1 MRNHFYL
8 RLAFRNIGKN
18 GRFYFPFLLTS
29 AISAAIF
36 FILCNLSLSEDLP
49 GGGYMTLLMGMGTW
63 VVAIFCGIF
72 LFYTNSFLIRRRKK
86 ELGLYD
92 VLGMEKRHIGRVLF
106 WETAVSFLISIAG
119 GLLCGVV
126 LNKLSC
132 LLLLNI
138 IHFDVDLALPVLP
151 KAVILTVLLFL
162 AVFLLLFLFNLRQV
176 RKSNPIELLHGENIG
191 EKEPKVKKL
200 LVIVGVLALGAG
212 YALSLM
218 MTELQTVV
226 SFFFVPVILV
236 VIGTYCLFT
245 AGSIAVLKAMKRKK
259 SYYYQPQHFISVSGM
274 LYRMKQNAAGLASI
288 CVLSTMVLVILSTT
302 VSLYAGMKDVMDY
315 RYPTN
320 THIASAD
327 ISEPGKNAV
336 YYDVE
341 QTKAETGLSVKPAES
356 YVSLASTMYR
366 DGNTF
371 QTESGSLVYTVFLNE
386 KDYTELTGKTLG
398 LSEGETVLYASDA
411 YEADD
416 AVILGRDYRIRD
428 RLAENPVG
436 KLSYIMSTTFVF
448 VLPDDGFRE
457 QLGEELTKAHGM
469 TIVPLFHYYF
479 DVAGSDEDVLA
490 FYHRLVEISPADTDI
505 ECRQDNVDDFYVLYG
520 GFLFIGIFLGTVFL
534 MATVLI
540 IYYKQLIEGY
550 EDRNRF
556 DIMRRVGMEKSL
568 IRTSVKSQV
577 LTMFALPLLA
587 AAVHLIFAFPMLSR
601 MLHALNLTNVP
612 LFIGCTVVTFA
623 VFAVFYVVTYLLT
636 ARAYYTVI
644 SSDR

>member
-1 MRNHFYL
+1 MRNTFYL
-8 RLAFRNIGKN
+8 RLALRNIAKN

-29 AISAAIF
+29 VITAAIF

-49 GGGYMTLLMGMGTW
+49 GGAYMTMLMGMGTW
-63 VVAIFCGIF
+63 VVAVFCAIF

-92 VLGMEKRHIGRVLF
+92 VLGMEKRHIARVLF
-106 WETAVSFLISIAG
+106 RETAVSFLISIGG
-119 GLLCGVV
+119 GLLCGAV
-126 LNKLSC
+126 LNKLAC

-138 IHFDVDLALPVLP
+138 IHFDVDLTLPIRP
-151 KAVILTVLLFL
+151 AAVILTVLLFL

-176 RKSNPIELLHGENIG
+176 RKSNPIELLHGENVG
-191 EKEPKVKKL
+191 EKEPKVKVL
-200 LVIVGVLALGAG
+200 LVVIGVLSLGAG
-212 YALSLM
+212 YALSLL

-226 SFFFVPVILV
+226 AFFFVPVILV
-236 VIGTYCLFT
+236 IIGTYCLFT
-245 AGSIAVLKAMKRKK
+245 AGSIAVLKAMKKKK

-327 ISEPGKNAV
+327 ISEQGKNTV
-336 YYDVE
+336 YQAVE
-341 QTKAETGLSVKPAES
+341 QTEAETGLSVKPAES

-366 DGNTF
+366 EGNTF
-371 QTESGSLVYTVFLNE
+371 QTEGGSMVYTVFLNE

-398 LSEGETVLYASDA
+398 LAEGETVLYASGT
-411 YEADD
+411 YEDDD

-428 RLAENPVG
+428 RLEENPAG
-436 KLSYIMSTTFVF
+436 KLSYIMNTTFVF

-457 QLGEELTKAHGM
+457 QVGKELTKAYGM
-469 TIVPLFHYYF
+469 TVAPMFQCYF
-479 DVAGSDEDVLA
+479 DVAGSDEEVLA
-490 FYHRLVEISPADTDI
+490 FYHRLVETSPADADI

-520 GFLFIGIFLGTVFL
+520 GFLFIGLFLGVTFL

-568 IRTSVKSQV
+568 IRASVKSQV

-601 MLHALNLTNVP
+601 MLHALNLTNIP
-612 LFIGCTVVTFA
+612 LFIGCTVATFA

-636 ARAYYTVI
+636 ARVYYTVI

>member
-29 AISAAIF
+29 AITAAIL

-63 VVAIFCGIF
+63 VVAVFCAIF

-92 VLGMEKRHIGRVLF
+92 VLGMEKRHIARVLF
-106 WETAVSFLISIAG
+106 RETAVSFLISIGG
-119 GLLCGVV
+119 GLLFGMV
-126 LNKLSC
+126 LNKLAC

-138 IHFDVDLALPVLP
+138 IHFDVDLTLPIQP
-151 KAVILTVLLFL
+151 AAVILTVLLFL

-200 LVIVGVLALGAG
+200 LVVVGVLTLGAG
-212 YALSLM
+212 YALSLL

-226 SFFFVPVILV
+226 AFFFVPVILV
-236 VIGTYCLFT
+236 IIGTYCLFT
-245 AGSIAVLKAMKRKK
+245 AGSIAVLKAMKKKK
-259 SYYYQPQHFISVSGM
+259 SYYYQPQHFVSVSGM

-288 CVLSTMVLVILSTT
+288 CVLSTMVLVILSST

-327 ISEPGKNAV
+327 ISEQGKNAV
-336 YYDVE
+336 YNAVE
-341 QTKAETGLSVKPAES
+341 QTKAETGLSVKTAES

-366 DGNTF
+366 EDNTF
-371 QTESGSLVYTVFLNE
+371 QTEGGSMIYAVFLNE
-386 KDYTELTGKTLG
+386 TDYTELTGKTLG
-398 LSEGETVLYASDA
+398 LAEDETALYASGT
-411 YEADD
+411 YEPEDV
-416 AVILGRDYRIRD
+416 VILGRDYRIRD
-428 RLAENPVG
+428 RLEENPAG
-436 KLSYIMSTTFVF
+436 KLSYIMNTTFVF

-457 QLGEELTKAHGM
+457 QIGKELTKAYGM
-469 TIVPLFHYYF
+469 TIVPLFHFYF
-479 DVAGSDEDVLA
+479 DVAGSDEEVLS
-490 FYHRLVEISPADTDI
+490 FYHRLVEVSPVETDI

-601 MLHALNLTNVP
+601 MLHALNLANVP
-612 LFIGCTVVTFA
+612 LFIGCTTVTFA

-636 ARAYYTVI
+636 ARVYYTVI

>member
-1 MRNHFYL
+1 MRNTFYL
-8 RLAFRNIGKN
+8 RLALRNIHKN

-29 AISAAIF
+29 VITAAIF

-49 GGGYMTLLMGMGTW
+49 GGGYMTMLMGMGTW
-63 VVAIFCGIF
+63 VVAVFCAIF

-92 VLGMEKRHIGRVLF
+92 VLGMEKRHIARVLF
-106 WETAVSFLISIAG
+106 RETAVSFLISIGG
-119 GLLCGVV
+119 GLLFGMV
-126 LNKLSC
+126 LNKLAC

-138 IHFDVDLALPVLP
+138 IHFDVDLTLPIRP
-151 KAVILTVLLFL
+151 AAVILTVLLFL

-176 RKSNPIELLHGENIG
+176 RKSNPIELLHGENVG
-191 EKEPKVKKL
+191 EKEPKVKVL
-200 LVIVGVLALGAG
+200 LVVIGVLSLGAG
-212 YALSLM
+212 YALSLL

-226 SFFFVPVILV
+226 AFFFVPVILV
-236 VIGTYCLFT
+236 IIGTYCLFT
-245 AGSIAVLKAMKRKK
+245 AGSIAVLKAMKKKK

-327 ISEPGKNAV
+327 ISEQGKNTV
-336 YYDVE
+336 YQAVE
-341 QTKAETGLSVKPAES
+341 QTEAETGLSVKPAES

-366 DGNTF
+366 EGNTF
-371 QTESGSLVYTVFLNE
+371 QTEGGSMVYTVFLNE

-398 LSEGETVLYASDA
+398 LAEGETVLYASGT
-411 YEADD
+411 YEDDD

-428 RLAENPVG
+428 RLEENPAG
-436 KLSYIMSTTFVF
+436 KLSYIMNTTFVF

-457 QLGEELTKAHGM
+457 QVGKELTKAYGM
-469 TIVPLFHYYF
+469 TIVPLFHCYF
-479 DVAGSDEDVLA
+479 DVAGSDEEVLS
-490 FYHRLVEISPADTDI
+490 FYHRLVEVSPGETDI

-520 GFLFIGIFLGTVFL
+520 GFLFIGLFLGVTFL

-540 IYYKQLIEGY
+540 IYYKQIIEGY
-550 EDRNRF
+550 EDHGRF

-568 IRTSVKSQV
+568 IRASVKSQV

-587 AAVHLIFAFPMLSR
+587 AAVHLVFAFPLLSR
-601 MLHALNLTNVP
+601 MLHALNLTNIP
-612 LFIGCTVVTFA
+612 LFIGCTAATFA
-623 VFAVFYVVTYLLT
+623 AFAVFYVVTYLLT
-636 ARAYYTVI
+636 ARAYYAVV